1 MMQGFS
7 SKKLLKSWVMALTLI
22 CLNVLPL
29 TTFAATG
36 VPLEPAKFVPQQSAV
51 EYYLE
56 LVEQLDVTTAINK
69 SVFYSGPGNR
79 KLAEIYAIAEDKT
92 TLEMTP
98 GGKQLDDQRLFE
110 QGSPLTPAQATQV
123 WGRLSQR
130 YAQQAAGDVFC
141 FVTGARPTGVFTT
154 VELPELKKNKKVGN
168 IYNVSRL

>member
-1 MMQGFS
+1 MFGFAGNRR
-7 SKKLLKSWVMALTLI
+7 LKSWLVTLTVI
-22 CLNVLPL
+22 FL
-29 TTFAATG
+29 TTLSSPALAAG
-36 VPLEPAKFVPQQSAV
+36 DLSSGPAKFAPQQSAI

>member
-1 MMQGFS
+1 MFGHGGKQRLQS
-7 SKKLLKSWVMALTLI
+7 LVVTLVLAFLAI
-22 CLNVLPL
+22 LPL
-29 TTFAATG
+29 
-36 VPLEPAKFVPQQSAV
+36 PALAAV
-51 EYYLE
+51 EQPVTPVSFVTQQAAVDYYLV
-56 LVEQLDVTTAINK
+56 LVEKLDVTTAISK

-79 KLAEIYAIAEDKT
+79 KLAEVYAIAEDKT